1 MKVVLLA
8 GGLGTRLSEET
19 NLRPKPM
26 IEIGGIP
33 LLLHIMKMYSAYGFN
48 DFVVCLGHMGYY
60 IKEYFSNYALHRS
73 DVTFDFKTGS
83 TTLFN
88 QVAENWRLT
97 LIDTG
102 ATTMTGGRLR
112 RARQL
117 LGSETF
123 MMTYGD
129 GLADVDLKALLAFHK
144 SSGKSATVTAVQPP
158 GRFGVLE
165 LNEQNIVTA
174 FREKPEDEIGW
185 INGGFFVLEPSVI
198 DLIDGDTCIWERE
211 PLETL
216 AAKRDLAA
224 WRHRGFW
231 HPVDTLRDK
240 RALEEMWQAGKAP
253 WAPAS

>member
-33 LLLHIMKMYSAYGFN
+33 LLLHIMKMYSSYGFN
-48 DFVVCLGHMGYY
+48 DFVVCLGYMGYY

-102 ATTMTGGRLR
+102 AATMTGGRLR

-165 LNEQNIVTA
+165 LNEQGIVTA

>member
-33 LLLHIMKMYSAYGFN
+33 LLLHIMKMYSSCGFN
-48 DFVVCLGHMGYY
+48 DFVVCLGYMGYY

-73 DVTFDFKTGS
+73 DVTFDFKTGN

-88 QVAENWRLT
+88 QVAENWKVT

-112 RARQL
+112 RARQF
-117 LGSETF
+117 LGDETF

-165 LNEQNIVTA
+165 LDEQNIVTA

-198 DLIDGDTCIWERE
+198 DLIDGDTCVWERE

>member
-26 IEIGGIP
+26 IEIGGVP
-33 LLLHIMKMYSAYGFN
+33 LLLHIMKMYSAHGFN
-48 DFVVCLGHMGYY
+48 DFVVCLGYMGYY

-73 DVTFDFKTGS
+73 DVTFDFKTGT

-88 QVAENWRLT
+88 QVAENWKVT

-102 ATTMTGGRLR
+102 AATMTGGRLR

-117 LGSETF
+117 LGNEAF

-129 GLADVDLKALLAFHK
+129 GLADVDLKGLLAFHK

-165 LNEQNIVTA
+165 LDERNIVTA

-198 DLIDGDTCIWERE
+198 DLIEGDTCVWERG

-216 AAKRDLAA
+216 AAGRDLAA

-240 RALEEMWQAGKAP
+240 RTLEEMWQAGKAP
-253 WAPAS
+253 WAPEN